1 MSTREPVWFDG
12 EGQMSLEADTPQAD
26 PTTDL
31 VRRMTEAEINRQHKT
46 TLVTGEPGT
55 QEDLPISDGEIED
68 AVAKMPLI
76 HYSDRL
82 GVYMVSQRQVDLVMA
97 ATKLSYQRMVDL
109 KPALQGAIADGHMQP
124 RIFQAMTEG
133 SQLGLFFIA
142 AGHNWTPATL
152 ARQLIVE
159 DAAAAGQRIAAEN
172 RDRL

>member
-1 MSTREPVWFDG
+1 MSAEPTWFDG
-12 EGQMSLEADTPQAD
+12 DGQMSLEADTPQAD
-26 PTTDL
+26 LATDL
-31 VRRMTEAEINRQHKT
+31 VRRMAEAEINRQHKT

-55 QEDLPISDGEIED
+55 QENWPITEAEIED
-68 AVAKMPLI
+68 AVGKMPLI
-76 HYSDRL
+76 HFSDRL
-82 GVYMVSQRQVDLVMA
+82 GVYMVSRRQVELVMA
-97 ATKLSYQRMVDL
+97 AARLSYQRIVDL

-142 AGHNWTPATL
+142 AGHNWTPATR